1 MIRVCGSCVFAKS
14 PHSLQTLIIWEM
26 RSICESIYR
35 GITRRF
41 AKQSAFRSHLFGLS
55 QLQVRQERATISTIT
70 LPLESAFFSFPYLN
84 SPTSHRN
91 RDDQAPNL
99 SQAYLV
105 TAFASFKFTTPH
117 R

>member
-1 MIRVCGSCVFAKS
+1 MIRVCSCVFAKS

-41 AKQSAFRSHLFGLS
+41 AKKSAFRSHLFGLS

-91 RDDQAPNL
+91 RDEQAPNL